1 MSTFPSAC
9 GGYGIPGPVGPPGA
23 PLAATGAAL
32 YLTTP
37 STGITTGVPVVL
49 SPMAVEYEY
58 GVVDTV
64 TSPVA
69 VLLTIPGLYLVEA
82 YVLWTEAVGEVAEGT
97 LRTMTVTILGDAHP
111 TQTRSAP
118 GATTSQSFTRV
129 VEVTSAGAVGML
141 AVSHNSAETLE
152 VATARLSVTLL
163 GEIEGPS

>member
-32 YLTTP
+32 FLTTP

-49 SPMAVEYEY
+49 SSMAVEYEY

-64 TSPVA
+64 TSPMA
-69 VLLTIPGLYLVEA
+69 VLLTLPGLYLVEA
-82 YVLWTEAVGEVAEGT
+82 TVTWTEDPGEVAEGT
-97 LRTMTVTILGDAHP
+97 LRTMTVTVLGDVYP

-118 GATTSQSFTRV
+118 GATTTQSFTRV
-129 VEVTSAGAVGML
+129 VEVTAPGAVGMM

-152 VATARLSVTLL
+152 IASARFSVTLL

>member
-32 YLTTP
+32 FLTTP

-49 SPMAVEYEY
+49 SSMAVEYEY

-64 TSPVA
+64 TSPMA
-69 VLLTIPGLYLVEA
+69 VLLTLPGLYLVEA
-82 YVLWTEAVGEVAEGT
+82 TVTWTEDPGEVAEGT
-97 LRTMTVTILGDAHP
+97 LRTMTVTVLGDVHP

-118 GATTSQSFTRV
+118 GATTTQSFTRV
-129 VEVTSAGAVGML
+129 VEVTAPGAVGMM

-152 VATARLSVTLL
+152 IASARFSVTLL
-163 GEIEGPS
+163 GEIEGPA